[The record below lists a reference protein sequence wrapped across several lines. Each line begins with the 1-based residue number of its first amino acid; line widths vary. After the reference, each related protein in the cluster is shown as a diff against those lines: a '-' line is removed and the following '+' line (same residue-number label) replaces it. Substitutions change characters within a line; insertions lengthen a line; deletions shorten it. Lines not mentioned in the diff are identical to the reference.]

1 MITDASHGRSNSA
14 PPCVMVV
21 SPIRGLV
28 RDTVVMLTWRR
39 TAGGAA
45 VAAAVLAATTIGL
58 AHFRDHVNLLTAVLF
73 YLLST
78 VLVALASGLLIAVLA
93 AVAATLLINFFF
105 TPPLHRFT
113 ISEHGNVLALFV
125 FVFVFVAVVV
135 ALLVDR
141 AERRRREALR
151 ASEEAETLATV
162 AGSVLRGESAL
173 TEFLA
178 RLREALGMESASL
191 LEQTP
196 AGWQVA
202 AASGADAPLR
212 PDEADWVVPAD
223 AAVTLALRGP
233 PLDGGGQRVARAF
246 AHQAASA
253 LRAERLEVEAELARP
268 LRELDKTRT
277 ALLAAV
283 SHDLRTPLAG
293 AKAAVSSLRSSSV
306 VFSEND
312 RAELLATADESL
324 DRLTGLIS
332 NLLDMSRIQAG
343 AMVVHPQDVDLAG
356 VIARTLD
363 CLGPAGDTVLIDTPD
378 DLPIVRADPG
388 LLERVLGN
396 LLENAVRFSDIYR
409 PVELTVRASDGTVQ
423 IMVVDHGPG
432 VGDRERERMFMPF
445 QRLGDTSNTTGVGL
459 GLAVARG
466 FTEAMQGT
474 LTPQPTA
481 GGGLSM
487 VVSLPLGRAT
497 T

>member
-1 MITDASHGRSNSA
+1 
-14 PPCVMVV
+14 MVV

-113 ISEHGNVLALFV
+113 ISEHGNVLALFVFV

-409 PVELTVRASDGTVQ
+409 PVELTVRALDGTVL

-487 VVSLPLGRAT
+487 VVSLSLGRAT

>member
-1 MITDASHGRSNSA
+1 MQCSVYSRRFVVTIARSERDG
-14 PPCVMVV
+14 C

-39 TAGGAA
+39 TAGGAV

-58 AHFRDHVNLLTAVLF
+58 AHFRNHVNLLTAVLL

-78 VLVALASGLLIAVLA
+78 VVVALASGLLIAVLA

-113 ISEHGNVLALFV
+113 ISEHGNVLAL

-487 VVSLPLGRAT
+487 VVSLSLGRAT